1 MDYLFRCF
9 MRRRR
14 SREVDEDL
22 VTDLPRSDRAARN
35 VLPRTSVPEDVAVDE
50 GVIGFLYECDQFID
64 SSGIHDP
71 IRGVRTHHS
80 ILKDVRICRYLGE
93 HIGIREK
100 NRRAV
105 AGIGGKIAFAG
116 SNESDE
122 ETDVF
127 IDGNVGGNISSMIN
141 SHCTLHNAYLR
152 KETEDFPSIGT
163 AALVVYASRDIDS
176 DDDVYIQGLHVFD
189 DALPLHIPVYHCLC
203 KGRDVNGEAICE
215 VTMT

>member
-14 SREVDEDL
+14 LREVDEDL

-71 IRGVRTHHS
+71 IRGVRTHNS
-80 ILKDVRICRYLGE
+80 IRKDVRICRYLGE
-93 HIGIREK
+93 YFGIREK

-152 KETEDFPSIGT
+152 KETEDF
-163 AALVVYASRDIDS
+163 LVLGLLHWLSMLAVILILMMMCTFKDCMFLMMLFPFIFLFIIVYVREGMLMVKLSVRL
-176 DDDVYIQGLHVFD
+176 Q
-189 DALPLHIPVYHCLC
+189 
-203 KGRDVNGEAICE
+203 
-215 VTMT
+215 